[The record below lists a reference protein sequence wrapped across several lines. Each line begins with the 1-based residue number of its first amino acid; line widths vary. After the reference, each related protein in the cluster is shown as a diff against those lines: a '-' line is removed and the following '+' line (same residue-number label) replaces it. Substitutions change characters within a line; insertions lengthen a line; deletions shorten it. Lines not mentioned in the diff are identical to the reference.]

1 MTLLLFLAKNCL
13 FNFFLFSF
21 YFEGILGL
29 RFFFVKKCLF
39 EGIQR
44 SLSALYAFKP
54 SSFGCANAVPCTPE
68 KTRPDT
74 PVSFRNTTP
83 NLLPDTTPYLFGGYP
98 FRILPRI
105 FSGGVPSG
113 YYPEGG
119 IPSGYYPV
127 PSTRKSFSRYPSG
140 V

>member
-83 NLLPDTTPYLFGGYP
+83 NLLPDTTPYLLY
-98 FRILPRI
+98 LVPRKDTT
-105 FSGGVPSG
+105 PKG

-119 IPSGYYPV
+119 IPSGYPLRG
-127 PSTRKSFSRYPSG
+127 SIPSG
-140 V
+140 